1 MKAAVLRRYKEPLQ
15 VEELSVEALHVGEVA
30 VKVAA
35 AGVCHSDLYVLE
47 GATPAP
53 PPSSR
58 ATRQSASWRRSGL
71 A

>member
-1 MKAAVLRRYKEPLQ
+1 MNAAVLRRYKEPLQ
-15 VEELSVEALHVGEVA
+15 VEELSVETPHVGEIA

-35 AGVCHSDLYVLE
+35 AGVCHSDLYVLK
-47 GATPAP
+47 GSTPVP

-58 ATRQSASWRRSGL
+58 ATWQSASWRRSGP

>member
-1 MKAAVLRRYKEPLQ
+1 MKAAVLRAYKEPLQ
-15 VEELSVEALHVGEVA
+15 VEELAVDAPHVGEVA
-30 VKVAA
+30 VRVAA

-47 GATPAP
+47 GATPVP

-58 ATRQSASWRRSGL
+58 VTRLSASWRRSGP